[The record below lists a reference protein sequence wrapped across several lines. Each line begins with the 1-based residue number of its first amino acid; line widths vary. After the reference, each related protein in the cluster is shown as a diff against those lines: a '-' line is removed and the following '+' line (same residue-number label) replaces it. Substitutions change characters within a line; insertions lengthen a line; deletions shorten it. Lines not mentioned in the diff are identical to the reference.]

1 MPISFISVI
10 ILPIVGNA
18 AEHASAIMFAL
29 KDKLVSFMWTVLWH
43 DSCMFLL
50 MGFISGYVLMWN
62 IIVLQD
68 ISLGVAIGSS
78 TQISMFVVSSHHDTS
93 CYHSC
98 FCEVEGN
105 DSSSSIMRNTFL
117 TSKYMAMQI
126 PFCVVIGWPMGTNMD
141 LNFELFETA
150 SLFITVLVVA
160 FMVQVSA

>member
-1 MPISFISVI
+1 
-10 ILPIVGNA
+10 
-18 AEHASAIMFAL
+18 
-29 KDKLVSFMWTVLWH
+29 
-43 DSCMFLL
+43 
-50 MGFISGYVLMWN
+50 MWN

-105 DSSSSIMRNTFL
+105 VSSSSIMMNTFL
-117 TSKYMAMQI
+117 TFKFMAVQI

>member
-1 MPISFISVI
+1 VPISFISVI

-105 DSSSSIMRNTFL
+105 VSSSSIMMNPFL
-117 TSKYMAMQI
+117 TSKFMAVQI